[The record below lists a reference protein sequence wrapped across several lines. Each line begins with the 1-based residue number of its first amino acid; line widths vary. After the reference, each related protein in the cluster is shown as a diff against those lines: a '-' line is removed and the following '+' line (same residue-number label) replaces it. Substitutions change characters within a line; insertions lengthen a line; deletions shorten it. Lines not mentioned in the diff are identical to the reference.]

1 MDAEGVV
8 VDVELVVPQKVD
20 DVGPGA
26 DTPGVL
32 EQVVQNFQFVFGQI
46 GPAALVLNLAAP
58 QVEGRAVPAQHLAPV
73 RCRVRP
79 PQQRGDFGQQDSRII
94 RFGDEGVTAQHDAVQ
109 LIHVAVAAGYKDDR
123 RLRNS
128 PYLAAQRKT
137 AGPGQFDVQQH
148 KMGPIGPEL
157 LGRPLEVGDSLGL
170 IPRAGQQNLQLG
182 ADGGVIFNDEDLVRH
197 GEPPFWVDFYLL

>member
-1 MDAEGVV
+1 M
-8 VDVELVVPQKVD
+8 
-20 DVGPGA
+20 
-26 DTPGVL
+26 L
-32 EQVVQNFQFVFGQI
+32 EQVVQNFQFVFGQV

-79 PQQRGDFGQQDSRII
+79 PQQRGDFGQQDGRII
-94 RFGDEGVTAQHDAVQ
+94 RLGDEGVTAQHDAVQ
-109 LIHVAVAAGYKDDR
+109 LVHVAVAAGDKHDGC
-123 RLRNS
+123 LRNG

-148 KMGPIGPEL
+148 KMGPISPEL
-157 LGRPLEVGDSLGL
+157 LGRPVKVGDSLGL

-182 ADGGVIFNDEDLVRH
+182 TDGGVIFNDEDLVRH